1 MKKIGMI
8 GGLAWPS
15 TADYYRGL
23 CAKTNEHYKAKGAT
37 PPYPTPHI
45 LIESL
50 NIDEM
55 RKLRGREGDEASW
68 ESYDTVFRES
78 FLRLQ
83 EAGAEFGAIA
93 SNTPHMRLKGI
104 TAGLDFP
111 VVSIL
116 DATAEAVRSL
126 SGRRALILGTPVTM
140 RSTVYAD
147 TLRKFGIETFPRM
160 DDERIAELERLI
172 DVDMYQGETAG
183 ARERILRLCRESMDA
198 RSNDVVCL
206 ACTELPLAFP
216 EHKDAPCF
224 EADGMWFVNT
234 TALHIEAV
242 LREAMA

>member
-1 MKKIGMI
+1 MKKIGII

-23 CAKTNEHYKAKGAT
+23 CAKTNEQFKAKGAT

-50 NIDEM
+50 DINEM

-68 ESYDTVFRES
+68 QRYDAVFRES
-78 FLRLQ
+78 FQRLR
-83 EAGAEFGAIA
+83 EAGADFGVIA
-93 SNTPHMRLKGI
+93 SNTPHMRLQGI

-116 DATAEAVRSL
+116 DATAQAVRSL
-126 SGRRALILGTPVTM
+126 GGRRALILGTPVTM
-140 RSTVYAD
+140 RSRVYAD

-160 DDERIAELERLI
+160 DEERIAELERLI
-172 DVDMYQGETAG
+172 DVDLYQDEITG
-183 ARERILRLCRESMDA
+183 ARDRILGMCRESVDV

-234 TALHIEAV
+234 TAVHIEAI
-242 LREAMA
+242 LREALG